1 MSDVIQKKKLAKALT
16 KIEKCSL
23 GKWYTGRT
31 DGKTEEVVLMEDV
44 ESIILELLNE
54 PTTKNDLGV
63 DAISRAQTQTEIEM
77 NASRYTIAKERCG
90 MSQVEWSDQLIKVSD
105 AVDIIRNLPQVTPQ
119 EPRWIPVSEKLPTK
133 EEYIANNGLFIVSDG
148 NRTYAEYFDVYNSM
162 KYFGEPTMNGFRVD
176 SCVIAW
182 MPLPKAYREVV
193 EE

>member
-63 DAISRAQTQTEIEM
+63 DCIDRAEVLKLMQDNWHTHNGDWAMQESM
-77 NASRYTIAKERCG
+77 
-90 MSQVEWSDQLIKVSD
+90 D
-105 AVDIIRNLPQVTPQ
+105 DIRALPSVTPQ